1 MNVFRDQ
8 NVCIYKEQRGPCV
21 RKKPARRYQIYQDK
35 TAKNESKHDA
45 IALHLTLCVQR
56 RKLAQTDWEY
66 DAMALLNTS
75 EVLRYYLLIHRRERK
90 VSQSTPKKL

>member
-1 MNVFRDQ
+1 MNVFRNQ

-35 TAKNESKHDA
+35 TAKNESKHDT

-75 EVLRYYLLIHRRERK
+75 EVLRNYLLIHRRERK